1 MAAEFLVM
9 LYEYSPLFYIAV
21 ISLCFIITVAVVL
34 GWFGFDVPVILRSS
48 DESESVIPVP
58 ERKMVQVINPFALE
72 VNSTSASVT
81 EGVSLLPCCLEDCV
95 LSCFW
100 GCGVQALQTAL
111 QSHQLEL
118 RFHTA
123 ELFQEA
129 LGSCCRHHQTFNVQK
144 EEREEYFTQMPPA
157 LEVTDFGLLPR
168 DRYPLVAVLTLAH
181 PETRDNYNIASSV
194 TVIHVPDDK
203 YRLSTRILFQ
213 YLLTAHGTLYD
224 LKPLF
229 MSADN
234 SNLSGSSEP
243 SRTQGAEL
251 QPESSG
257 EKGEES
263 DSEGEWPDIQGRD
276 CVVCQNAS
284 INRVLLPCRHACVCD
299 GCVCRF
305 QHCPI
310 CRAFVFESFALANR
324 PAHNDDEDEEDF
336 TD

>member
-48 DESESVIPVP
+48 DETESVIPVP
-58 ERKMVQVINPFALE
+58 ERKMVQVTNPFALE
-72 VNSTSASVT
+72 INCTCGSVT
-81 EGVSLLPCCLEDCV
+81 GFV
-95 LSCFW
+95 LNIVIS
-100 GCGVQALQTAL
+100 
-111 QSHQLEL
+111 
-118 RFHTA
+118 
-123 ELFQEA
+123 
-129 LGSCCRHHQTFNVQK
+129 VQK
-144 EEREEYFTQMPPA
+144 EDKEEYFTQMPPA

-181 PETRDNYNIASSV
+181 SETRDNYNIASSV

-234 SNLSGSSEP
+234 SNSSGTSEP
-243 SRTQGAEL
+243 YAGTQGAEP
-251 QPESSG
+251 QPERAG

-324 PAHNDDEDEEDF
+324 PAHDDDDDDEEDF